1 MLDKSAVYIVSI
13 ILFQAI
19 VLIVLFQSLFISTAI
34 EYMANSVLTIVPYMS
49 YIVITLTII
58 TVVTVSKMSQLARK
72 KHELEIQEIEN
83 RHVLELNQTLR
94 GQRHDFNNHLQ
105 VISMLA
111 KDNRLE
117 AVVGYL
123 GDLTDEAVGM
133 NSILGIRSPVVGALI
148 SAKIS
153 RAERLG
159 IELTYDVQGDIEGG
173 MVKPLHLSRILGNLL
188 DNAIEA
194 VEEGKALPKRVDLR
208 MYCDDAKIY
217 ISVKNPGQIGH
228 RVMDRLFAP
237 GVSTKKGN
245 NRGMGL
251 NIVKSIVDMYNGRIE
266 VSSDA
271 KKGVRMLV
279 ELPR

>member
-13 ILFQAI
+13 IVLQALL
-19 VLIVLFQSLFISTAI
+19 LITIFQSLYFSSAVDYWADMILI
-34 EYMANSVLTIVPYMS
+34 VVPYMS
-49 YIVITLTII
+49 YIVLILTII
-58 TVVTVSKMSQLARK
+58 MVVTVGKMSQLARK
-72 KHELEIQEIEN
+72 KHELEIQEMEN
-83 RHVLELNQTLR
+83 RHILELNQTLR

-111 KDNRLE
+111 RDKKLN
-117 AVVGYL
+117 AVVRYL

-133 NSILGIRSPVVGALI
+133 NSILGIRCPVVGALV

-153 RAERLG
+153 SAERRG

-173 MVKPLHLSRILGNLL
+173 RIKPLHLSRILGNLL

-194 VEEGKALPKRVDLR
+194 VEGGSAPQKIVDLR
-208 MYCDDAKIY
+208 MYCDDTKIY
-217 ISVKNPGQIGH
+217 ISVKNPGQIDH

-251 NIVKSIVDMYNGRIE
+251 NIVKGIVDMYNGRIE

-271 KKGVRMLV
+271 QKGVRMLV